1 MGVTMGIDVG
11 QRRESSAICVVEVE
25 ERYSWDR
32 PVDHFS
38 VRRLERLPPGTTY
51 PEVAQRSREVVAA
64 LRKQKKSTEIFVD
77 VTGLGDSVVDL
88 IQRTTGRSITA
99 VYFTHGDRRHKENG
113 AIRLGKAWLVARV
126 QTLLQS
132 GELHMPDSNRNEE
145 FIRDLLDFR
154 ITLTQ
159 DANERHGAF
168 PVGRHD
174 DLVTALGIAVQE
186 SPARITHSRIGI

>member
-1 MGVTMGIDVG
+1 MGPHG
-11 QRRESSAICVVEVE
+11 
-25 ERYSWDR
+25 R
-32 PVDHFS
+32 PLLRPSPRAV
-38 VRRLERLPPGTTY
+38 PPGTTY

-77 VTGLGDSVVDL
+77 LTGLGDSVVEL
-88 IQRTTGRSITA
+88 IQRTTGRSVTA
-99 VYFTHGDRRHKENG
+99 VYFTHGDQRHKENG

-132 GELHMPDSNRNEE
+132 CELHMPETAESRELA
-145 FIRDLLDFR
+145 RDLFDFE

-159 DANERHGAF
+159 DANERCGAF
-168 PVGRHD
+168 SLGRHD